1 MSPAELLMGRR
12 LRTRLDLLQPSIQK
26 RGESQQFKQKEAHDA
41 RARLRKFS
49 VNDKVYVRN
58 FSQGERWLQ
67 GEIEAATGPVSY
79 RVRMVEGDTRRCHQD
94 QLRHRFGSD
103 LPQMSDN
110 QEEDI
115 SFPIPITGGSTN
127 TGGTEAP
134 VEQATDPRQT
144 HRDTSSEAARS
155 TQATQVRMRVSR
167 PPDRYDPGLF

>member
-1 MSPAELLMGRR
+1 M
-12 LRTRLDLLQPSIQK
+12 
-26 RGESQQFKQKEAHDA
+26 
-41 RARLRKFS
+41 
-49 VNDKVYVRN
+49 RN

-134 VEQATDPRQT
+134 VEQATDLCQET
-144 HRDTSSEAARS
+144 H
-155 TQATQVRMRVSR
+155 
-167 PPDRYDPGLF
+167 